1 MATGSIY
8 CDLAMRHSGFIGESV
23 TDSSVLV
30 VKTHRLDTWMVM
42 QPAVYIIRNPAR
54 AIVSY
59 WNFRSTHSHRKDQ
72 PPIMFGVCVCVC
84 VCVRTAQCVV
94 CHCAC
99 MTTLSEPYFF
109 IATFLWYSTYMYIC
123 IYHMN
128 SRLGDNMAVWMM
140 MTHDQLVEH
149 QPRILVVV
157 GLNPVK

>member
-1 MATGSIY
+1 MVFFNDITPQVAFSHSSVAMATGSIY

-42 QPAVYIIRNPAR
+42 QPAVYIIRNPVR

-59 WNFRSTHSHRKDQ
+59 WNFRSTPTHSHRKDQ

-84 VCVRTAQCVV
+84 VCVCVHCTV
-94 CHCAC
+94 CCVSLCLHDY
-99 MTTLSEPYFF
+99 TLSEPYFF
-109 IATFLWYSTYMYIC
+109 IATFLWYSTYTMSC

-128 SRLGDNMAVWMM
+128 GRLG
-140 MTHDQLVEH
+140 
-149 QPRILVVV
+149 
-157 GLNPVK
+157 